1 MTLKHMKQWRPL
13 VLAAILLLLAGFV
26 FPQSVSQPPAKDEL
40 RKSVLEFGNAFVKGD
55 VAKLA
60 AMLTERYVH
69 SNAGGKVLGKKEWLN
84 WVKKRSEK
92 IRSGKIKYNSY
103 TTEELLIEIY
113 GSAAVVKGRNR
124 ASGLKD
130 GKPFTLDIRFT
141 HLWVKEAGKWKR
153 AAFHDSPSK

>member
-1 MTLKHMKQWRPL
+1 MKQWYLL
-13 VLAAILLLLAGFV
+13 VLAAILLFPVRLV
-26 FPQSVSQPPAKDEL
+26 FPGTASRPSAKDEL
-40 RKSVLEFGNAFVKGD
+40 RTSVQEFGNAFVKGD
-55 VAKLA
+55 VAKLD

-69 SNAGGKVLGKKEWLN
+69 SNSGSKVLGKKEWLN

-92 IRSGKIKYNSY
+92 IKSGQIKYDTY

-113 GSAAVVKGRNR
+113 GNTAVVKGRNR
-124 ASGLKD
+124 GSGLKD

-153 AAFHDSPSK
+153 AAFHDSPSKM